1 VNRELGSHITA
12 PELRHGNDGT
22 TESVASAVSWGAIFA
37 GGFSAAGI
45 SLVLL
50 AFGAGLGLST
60 ISPWS
65 GVGVTTKFK
74 VSVGIYFIVMAIM
87 ASAVGGYLTGRLRTR
102 WVAVHTREVFFR
114 DTAHGLIAWAFATVL
129 SLTVLAAPA
138 SALLGGA
145 TEALAGANA
154 NSTSITDGFVNHLIR
169 PAASGNASTG
179 ELLAWRGEVEHLYS
193 AALKNGE
200 DLSDADRA
208 YLAQIVSTHTGLS
221 AADAA
226 ERVSA
231 TFSDARA
238 AADQV
243 RKAAAQMSLWVAAS
257 LLAGALAASLAAIEG
272 GGLRDGTWHYKA

>member
-1 VNRELGSHITA
+1 VSTEYGSSISAT
-12 PELRHGNDGT
+12 PPRHGSDAT

-37 GGFSAAGI
+37 GGFAAAGI

-74 VSVGIYFIVMAIM
+74 VTVGIYFIVMAIL

-102 WVAVHTREVFFR
+102 WVSAHTREVFFR
-114 DTAHGLIAWAFATVL
+114 DTAHGLISWAFATVL
-129 SLTVLAAPA
+129 SLTMLAAPA

-145 TEALAGANA
+145 TAALAGDNANA
-154 NSTSITDGFVNHLIR
+154 ASITDGFVDHLIR
-169 PAASGNASTG
+169 PAASGNASAG
-179 ELLAWRGEVEHLYS
+179 DMLAWRGEAGRLYA

-200 DLSDADRA
+200 DLSNADRA
-208 YLAQIVSTHTGLS
+208 YLAQIVATHTGLS

-226 ERVSA
+226 ERVTA
-231 TFSDARA
+231 TFTDARA

-243 RKAAAQMSLWVAAS
+243 RKATAQMSLWVAAS

-272 GGLRDGTWHYKA
+272 GGLRDGTWHFKV